1 LDALTHAVE
10 GYTCTFAN
18 DFSDGLCLQA
28 ARLVFDYL
36 PRCFHDGQ
44 DMEAR
49 THLQNAAAIAGL
61 GFGNSMAALAH
72 GMGHALGGTFHFPH
86 GRSVS
91 IFLPYT
97 IEYCAYTNS
106 ARYAILARFLGLKVG
121 GERET
126 ASSLAE
132 AIRELER
139 EIEQPLTLS
148 DT

>member
-1 LDALTHAVE
+1 
-10 GYTCTFAN
+10 
-18 DFSDGLCLQA
+18 
-28 ARLVFDYL
+28 
-36 PRCFHDGQ
+36 
-44 DMEAR
+44 
-49 THLQNAAAIAGL
+49 
-61 GFGNSMAALAH
+61 MAALAH

-91 IFLPYT
+91 ILLPYT

-106 ARYAILARFLGLKVG
+106 TRYAILARFLGLKVG
-121 GERET
+121 SERET

-148 DT
+148 DAGITRDLFEHELEHLIFNAMNDTQTIMSTRIPDEADLRRLFQYAFIGKKVGF